1 MDYAS
6 ELAEIITL
14 IYNKRK
20 LYFFSGNLRKEPYRS
35 IENQK
40 VAFNEI
46 ECIKPP

>member
-14 IYNKRK
+14 IYNKESYTFLVEICGRK
-20 LYFFSGNLRKEPYRS
+20 PWS

-40 VAFNEI
+40 GLRLM
-46 ECIKPP
+46 K